1 MEENI
6 ISAAQLVA
14 DETCGLIKEL
24 IECEEGHELDAIEK
38 RFTETDIA
46 MAVLAGAINACGL
59 AELMD
64 PTFVKNAAITIAKK
78 LNLFLPP
85 EEDEEDEGDE

>member
-1 MEENI
+1 MEEKTI
-6 ISAAQLVA
+6 TAAQLVA
-14 DETCGLIKEL
+14 EETCGLIKEL
-24 IECEEGHELDAIEK
+24 IECEEGHRLDAIEK

-59 AELMD
+59 AEFMD

-78 LNLFLPP
+78 LNIFLPD
-85 EEDEEDEGDE
+85 EDMEDEDDE